1 MKVTAW
7 TDLEYASS
15 HYIDV
20 DDERIKLH
28 NPEKRTL
35 TPKELTKLAE
45 EKGISND
52 EAFELWKKEYDK
64 IPYYTDEAKAEEYH
78 KLEEELIQCVI
89 EHCKETGIRFF
100 SDYHQDGD
108 WGIPIID
115 DKYMVLV
122 SLRKWGEM
130 MALADNDT
138 DEKAYLHYYLS
149 DSDYYSAIRLPF
161 EVESEICC

>member
-15 HYIDV
+15 HYINI
-20 DDERIKLH
+20 DDKLT
-28 NPEKRTL
+28 NCNEEDKKKFNELEKM
-35 TPKELTKLAE
+35 
-45 EKGISND
+45 
-52 EAFELWKKEYDK
+52 
-64 IPYYTDEAKAEEYH
+64 
-78 KLEEELIQCVI
+78 LIQCVI

-100 SDYHQDGD
+100 SNYHQYGD
-108 WGIPIID
+108 CGIPIID
-115 DKYMVLV
+115 NKYMVLV

-149 DSDYYSAIRLPF
+149 DSDYYSAIKLPF